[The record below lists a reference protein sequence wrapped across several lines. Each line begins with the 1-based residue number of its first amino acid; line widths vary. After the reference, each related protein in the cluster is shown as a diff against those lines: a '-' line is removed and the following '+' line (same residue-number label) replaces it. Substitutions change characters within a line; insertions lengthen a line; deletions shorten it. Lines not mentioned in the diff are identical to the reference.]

1 MDVLLAYLNSLS
13 PSDRDEFAARAGT
26 TVGYLR
32 KAISSKQKFSA
43 ELAAR
48 LAYASH
54 GRVGVKQIRPD
65 LDWALLQSAPIAG
78 KAQGVQVGK

>member
-1 MDVLLAYLNSLS
+1 MDDLLRYLNSLQ
-13 PSDRDEFAARAGT
+13 PTERDAFAARAGT
-26 TVGYLR
+26 TVGYIR

-54 GRVGVKQIRPD
+54 GQVGVKQIRPD
-65 LDWALLQSAPIAG
+65 LDWALIQSAPVFT
-78 KAQGVQVGK
+78 KAQEAQVGK